1 MKTLY
6 LVALILPCV
15 LFSLPLHAEESAI
28 QPQTQGEV
36 TFVSGGVGID
46 ERNELDAIRANY
58 NLSLLFSV
66 QGTGDYLSD
75 VKIRITDLKG
85 NVFLETVSDGPKL
98 FAKLPPGRYIVTV
111 DLNGEKYHKTV
122 SVRGKQNT
130 SLSFAWSQKI
140 ENEN

>member
-6 LVALILPCV
+6 LALILPCV
-15 LFSLPLHAEESAI
+15 LFSLTSLAEESAI

-36 TFVSGGVGID
+36 TFVTGGVGID
-46 ERNELDAIRANY
+46 ERNELDASRANY

-98 FAKLPPGRYIVTV
+98 FAKLPPGRYIVIA
-111 DLNGEKYHKTV
+111 DLNGETYHKTV
-122 SVRGKQNT
+122 SIRGKQNT
-130 SLSFAWSQKI
+130 SLYFSWSQKI
-140 ENEN
+140 ENTN

>member
-6 LVALILPCV
+6 LVALILPCAM
-15 LFSLPLHAEESAI
+15 SIPPLHAEEYAI

-36 TFVSGGVGID
+36 TFVTGGVGVD
-46 ERNELDAIRANY
+46 ERNELNAIRANY

-98 FAKLPPGRYIVTV
+98 FAKLPPGRYIVIA
-111 DLNGEKYHKTV
+111 DLNGETYHKTV
-122 SVRGKQNT
+122 SIRGKQNT
-130 SLSFAWSQKI
+130 SLYFSWSQKI